1 MKSVPVS
8 AVRTPEP
15 SHKDTIPFMFTDPG
29 KNKKHALRDWIQ
41 SVGQGGTGR
50 NFGDSAQAALDRATG
65 DTADE
70 TTSGRGS
77 LYRHGCTLAD
87 LKPGECG
94 TIQKLLGN
102 TQGRLRLLEMGL
114 TPGVHVKV
122 VRAAS
127 FGGPLDV
134 TLRGYQLS
142 LRRDEAALL
151 WLDDDDDERA
161 PVGAQ

>member
-1 MKSVPVS
+1 
-8 AVRTPEP
+8 
-15 SHKDTIPFMFTDPG
+15 MFTDPG
-29 KNKKHALRDWIQ
+29 KNKRNGLRGWLQ
-41 SVGQGGTGR
+41 SVGQNGASCS
-50 NFGDSAQAALDRATG
+50 FSEAAQSALDSENDGSASDAT
-65 DTADE
+65 
-70 TTSGRGS
+70 SNGRGS

-142 LRRDEAALL
+142 LRREEAALL
-151 WLDDDDDERA
+151 WLDDDDDDEHA
-161 PVGAQ
+161 PDDTH